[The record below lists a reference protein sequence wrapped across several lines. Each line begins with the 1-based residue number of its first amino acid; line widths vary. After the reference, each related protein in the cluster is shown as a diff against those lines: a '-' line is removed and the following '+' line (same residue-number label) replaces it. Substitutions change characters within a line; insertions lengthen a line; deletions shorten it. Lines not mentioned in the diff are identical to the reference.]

1 MLEPQSVPARLNRAD
16 LYRAQGRESQALDQL
31 LQAQQAN
38 PNNATVLFSLG
49 LAQIRSGNNAQAL
62 VSLEQAARLA
72 PQTIRYSYAYGIAL
86 NSQGRAREAVQV
98 MTQALQRDNQNRD
111 LLFALAT
118 INRDLGQLGNARD
131 FAQRLV
137 IAFPEDAGAQQLLRS
152 LQQSID

>member
-1 MLEPQSVPARLNRAD
+1 
-16 LYRAQGRESQALDQL
+16 
-31 LQAQQAN
+31 
-38 PNNATVLFSLG
+38 
-49 LAQIRSGNNAQAL
+49 

-98 MTQALQRDNQNRD
+98 MTQALQRDSQNRD

-118 INRDLGQLGNARD
+118 INRDLGKLADASD

-137 IAFPEDAGAQQLLRS
+137 MAFPEDAGAQQLLQS
-152 LQQSID
+152 LQ